1 MRLHTLQPRPG
12 AKHRRKRV
20 GRGESSGWGRT
31 SGRGEKGAGARAGNS
46 TRPGFEGGQMP
57 LIRKLP
63 KRGFS
68 NDRHRISYLAVNL
81 AELNRFEEGSTVDL
95 DAIFAAGLANG
106 GGHNRVKILG
116 QGTLEKK
123 LIVKA
128 HAFSASAKAQIEG
141 KGGTYET
148 IGAPAASDVV
158 EEN

>member
-31 SGRGEKGAGARAGNS
+31 SGRGEKGAGQRAGNS

-68 NDRHRISYLAVNL
+68 NDRHRISYLVVNV
-81 AELNRFEEGSTVDL
+81 ADLNRFDDGATVDL
-95 DAIFAAGLANG
+95 DAIFGAGLANG
-106 GGHNRVKILG
+106 GGFNRVKILG

-123 LIVKA
+123 LSVKA

-141 KGGTYET
+141 KGGSCEVV
-148 IGAPAASDVV
+148 GAPEAAS
-158 EEN
+158 EEEGK